1 MASDLT
7 QLKKKELILLC
18 NFWGDYALRNINW
31 KRKFDKCLEKNPF
44 ALTNEY
50 LNKWNWF
57 RNGIADIKSSLFQ
70 GKKCSEVFITNYDCE
85 KNLIQE
91 ITYEEFLT
99 ICANTV
105 SRILGKEELKKIMI
119 IGSASPETSTLM
131 VSTALAGKCH
141 SVLFEDLSPE
151 AIISR
156 IKIFNPEIIFIRET
170 LDPEK
175 LNQIKIFCDRNNII
189 IEIFYKLTFK
199 KATSEILNSKENCED
214 LNVYKS
220 IPKIEINN
228 KDYLFCLFTSG
239 STGKPKAIWHSYI
252 SYLVYTHYTFT
263 EYFLKSGASKGIFCA
278 TDAAWINGHTYA
290 LYGPLITSTRTIFVS
305 NLNSLQNPKFLELFL
320 ESTKPSFFYT
330 SVTLLRAIRSMS
342 IITSLQKLNNKKFSI
357 VGLGSC
363 GEPLADEV
371 AKWSINF
378 FSSSNNYIVNTYFQ
392 TETGGVL
399 SAPTKEN
406 GLITNH
412 ATVGKSNFPIKIIS
426 NYDGSLLVKY
436 PWPGCFSEVTSD
448 REPDYW
454 GKYNFF
460 NLHDQGYY
468 DGKSFLFIGGR
479 TDDVINISGHRIST
493 AEIESCCIGSSLKI
507 SEAAAVGINDVITGS
522 KIVLFCVSQNN
533 TFNDQEI
540 LKLIIKKNLTPF
552 HRPWKVIFISTLP
565 KTKSGKIARRL
576 LRRALS
582 QDFNFKNEDLSTIMN
597 YQEFLLALKE
607 ISLS

>member
-1 MASDLT
+1 MKLVMFSTCFGLFTGFRAERGVFS
-7 QLKKKELILLC
+7 QKKRLGGGFRPSAGGIL
-18 NFWGDYALRNINW
+18 G
-31 KRKFDKCLEKNPF
+31 P
-44 ALTNEY
+44 
-50 LNKWNWF
+50 
-57 RNGIADIKSSLFQ
+57 SSAVPLPVGPQ
-70 GKKCSEVFITNYDCE
+70 S
-85 KNLIQE
+85 
-91 ITYEEFLT
+91 
-99 ICANTV
+99 
-105 SRILGKEELKKIMI
+105 SRI
-119 IGSASPETSTLM
+119 
-131 VSTALAGKCH
+131 
-141 SVLFEDLSPE
+141 
-151 AIISR
+151 
-156 IKIFNPEIIFIRET
+156 
-170 LDPEK
+170 
-175 LNQIKIFCDRNNII
+175 
-189 IEIFYKLTFK
+189 
-199 KATSEILNSKENCED
+199 
-214 LNVYKS
+214 
-220 IPKIEINN
+220 
-228 KDYLFCLFTSG
+228 
-239 STGKPKAIWHSYI
+239 
-252 SYLVYTHYTFT
+252 
-263 EYFLKSGASKGIFCA
+263 
-278 TDAAWINGHTYA
+278 
-290 LYGPLITSTRTIFVS
+290 
-305 NLNSLQNPKFLELFL
+305 
-320 ESTKPSFFYT
+320 
-330 SVTLLRAIRSMS
+330 
-342 IITSLQKLNNKKFSI
+342 
-357 VGLGSC
+357 
-363 GEPLADEV
+363 
-371 AKWSINF
+371 
-378 FSSSNNYIVNTYFQ
+378 
-392 TETGGVL
+392 GGVL

-412 ATVGKSNFPIKIIS
+412 ATVGKSNFPIKILS

-507 SEAAAVGINDVITGS
+507 SEAAAVGINDEITGS